1 LWFNIY
7 INFFREI
14 KLAKDTPISL
24 KNVIIYSI
32 YVRNHSEQGN
42 FAGVTN
48 DLERIR
54 SMGVDIIWL
63 MPIHPIGGLHKKGSL
78 GCPYSISDYRSVNP
92 EYGTLSDFQ
101 ELIDKSHSL
110 GLKVMI
116 DVVYNHTS
124 HDSVLVKE
132 HPEFF
137 HQDAN
142 GDPIT
147 TVPDWSD
154 VIDLKHP
161 NPGLTTYLIDS
172 LKNWAALGVDG
183 FRCDVASLI
192 PVEFWQKA
200 RNELKKVNKDIIWL
214 AESVHATFI
223 EHRRQYG
230 LTAVSD
236 SELFSVFDLT
246 YDYDIWQLF
255 QRVVRGKAPVKRL
268 LEMYRFQHAIY
279 PKNFI
284 KMHCVENHD
293 QQRIQKMAKGIKQA
307 LAWTAFQVFNDGA
320 WLIYAGQE
328 AGESHTPS
336 LFDRDLVKWKGYPY
350 QKFLTTLSTIKKHPF
365 IGEGRINFLSAKPV
379 IQTLWRSEKGVLFG
393 LFNVKGRAGNTK
405 ISIPDGNYYDQV
417 NNSKIKV
424 KNGAIRCPEIA
435 YIFEVPIILDS
446 KQISSKLL
454 D

>member
-1 LWFNIY
+1 M
-7 INFFREI
+7 
-14 KLAKDTPISL
+14 AKDTPISL

-42 FAGVTN
+42 FAGVTT

-63 MPIHPIGGLHKKGSL
+63 MPIHPIGELHKKGSL

-101 ELIDKSHSL
+101 ELIDKSHNL

-142 GDPIT
+142 GNPIT

-154 VIDLKHP
+154 VIDIKHP
-161 NPGLTTYLIDS
+161 DPRLTTYLIDS
-172 LKNWAALGVDG
+172 LKYWASLGVDG
-183 FRCDVASLI
+183 FRCDVASLV

-200 RNELKKVNKDIIWL
+200 RSELKKVRKDIIWL
-214 AESVHATFI
+214 AESVHAAFI
-223 EHRRQYG
+223 EHRRQYD
-230 LTAVSD
+230 LAAVSD
-236 SELFSVFDLT
+236 SELYSAFDLT
-246 YDYDIWQLF
+246 YDYDIWPLF
-255 QRVVRGKAPVKRL
+255 QSVVKGKVPIKRL

-293 QQRIQKMAKGIKQA
+293 QTRIQKMAAGNKQA
-307 LAWTAFQVFNDGA
+307 LAWTAFQAFNDGA

-328 AGESHTPS
+328 AGETHTPS
-336 LFDRDLVKWKGYPY
+336 LFDRDLVRWKGYPH
-350 QKFLTTLSTIKKHPF
+350 QKFLTSLNTIKKHP
-365 IGEGRINFLSAKPV
+365 IISGGRIILLSANPV
-379 IQTLWRSEKGVLFG
+379 IQAAWSSEKGVLLG
-393 LFNVKGRAGNTK
+393 LFNVKGRSGK
-405 ISIPDGNYYDQV
+405 IEITIPDGKYHDHL
-417 NNSKIKV
+417 NNTQIRV
-424 KNGAIRCPEIA
+424 KNGVITCPEIA
-435 YIFEVPIILDS
+435 FIFEVPKLLDG
-446 KQISSKLL
+446 KPISSKLL

>member
-1 LWFNIY
+1 LV
-7 INFFREI
+7 
-14 KLAKDTPISL
+14 KDTPTSL

-32 YVRNHSEQGN
+32 YIRNHSELGN
-42 FAGVTN
+42 IAGVTK

-63 MPIHPIGGLHKKGSL
+63 MPIHPIGELHKKGSL

-92 EYGTLSDFQ
+92 EYGTLSDFK
-101 ELIDKSHSL
+101 ELIDKAHNL

-142 GDPIT
+142 GNPIT

-154 VIDLKHP
+154 VIDLKYP

-172 LKNWAALGVDG
+172 LKYWASLGVDG
-183 FRCDVASLI
+183 FRCDVASI
-192 PVEFWQKA
+192 VPIEFWQKA
-200 RNELKKVNKDIIWL
+200 RNELKKVRKDIIWL
-214 AESVHATFI
+214 AESVHASFI
-223 EHRRQYG
+223 EHRRHNC

-236 SELFSVFDLT
+236 SELFSAFDIT
-246 YDYDIWQLF
+246 YDYDIWPLLQS
-255 QRVVRGKAPVKRL
+255 VVRGKAPVKRL

-279 PKNFI
+279 PNSFI
-284 KMHCVENHD
+284 KLHYVENHD
-293 QQRIQKMAKGIKQA
+293 QTRIQKMAAGKKQA
-307 LAWTAFQVFNDGA
+307 LAWTAFQAFNDGA

-328 AGESHTPS
+328 AGETHTPS
-336 LFDRDLVKWKGYPY
+336 LFDRDLVRWKGYPH
-350 QKFLTTLSTIKKHPF
+350 QNFLTAINTIKKHP
-365 IGEGRINFLSAKPV
+365 IISEGRIIFLSAKPL
-379 IQTLWRSEKGVLFG
+379 IQAAWRSEKGVLLG
-393 LFNVKGRAGNTK
+393 LFNVKGRSGK
-405 ISIPDGNYYDQV
+405 INVTIPDGKYHDQV
-417 NNSKIKV
+417 QNSQIVV
-424 KNGAIRCPEIA
+424 KNGAIKCPEIA
-435 YIFEVPIILDS
+435 YIFEVPKLLKD
-446 KQISSKLL
+446 KPISSKLL